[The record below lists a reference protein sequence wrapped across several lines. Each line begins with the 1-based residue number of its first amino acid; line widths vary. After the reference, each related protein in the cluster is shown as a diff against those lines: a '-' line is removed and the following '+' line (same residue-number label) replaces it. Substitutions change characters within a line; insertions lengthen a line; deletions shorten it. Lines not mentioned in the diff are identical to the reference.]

1 MCDDEEEDGEETE
14 EEEVVEE
21 EHPHLDVAKVS
32 LNSVMGSTPIHT
44 MKIKRC

>member
-1 MCDDEEEDGEETE
+1 MCDEEEGGEEAE

-32 LNSVMGSTPIHT
+32 LNLVVGFAPNNT